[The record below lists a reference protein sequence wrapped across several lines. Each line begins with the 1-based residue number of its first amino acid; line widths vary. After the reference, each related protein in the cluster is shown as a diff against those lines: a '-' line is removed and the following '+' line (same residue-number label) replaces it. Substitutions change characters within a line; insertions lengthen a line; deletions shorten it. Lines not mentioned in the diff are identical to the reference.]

1 MQSHSQDM
9 QQQTM
14 SSSSSSNNN
23 NDDQDDREHN
33 NSSNNSDDVD
43 DDTTGSQQQQ
53 QQQTGG
59 DTIEATNLHGKS
71 IHTVV
76 VGGTTCLFRAEVSRV
91 FGLESVARST
101 LRRAYKQSGLQ
112 TTAVTPAVLAAA
124 KARGIV
130 KPTATQAHLS
140 SLADMEATLRWLQ
153 ERGHLV
159 NAPGFCTTGRG
170 QREPPGRGRQLG
182 GVISVLLGGGPL
194 RLLTVV
200 VIVQCSPPRPRTSA
214 FP

>member
-1 MQSHSQDM
+1 
-9 QQQTM
+9 M

-43 DDTTGSQQQQ
+43 DDTTGSLPLQQQQ

-91 FGLESVARST
+91 FGLETDPLSAGHTS
-101 LRRAYKQSGLQ
+101 RAGCRQ
-112 TTAVTPAVLAAA
+112 
-124 KARGIV
+124 
-130 KPTATQAHLS
+130 
-140 SLADMEATLRWLQ
+140 
-153 ERGHLV
+153 
-159 NAPGFCTTGRG
+159 
-170 QREPPGRGRQLG
+170 QR
-182 GVISVLLGGGPL
+182 
-194 RLLTVV
+194 
-200 VIVQCSPPRPRTSA
+200 
-214 FP
+214 